1 MGNIIIVGTQ
11 WGDEGKGK
19 VVDILAEFVDVVV
32 RFQGGNN
39 AGHTIVV
46 DGEPLVLHQ
55 IPSGVLHPRK
65 KCVVGNGVVVDPKV
79 LLEEIR
85 ELESRGVKVSPENL
99 ILSEAAHLIM
109 PYHRALDLAR
119 EKAAGK
125 GAIGTT
131 GRGIGPAYEDKAGRR
146 GIRMVDLGDPQTFR
160 KKVQDQ
166 LREVNLQ
173 LKKRFGEKSF
183 SAKEVV
189 EEYLGY
195 GEKLLPFV
203 ANTSVFLDQEIK
215 AGRSVLFEG
224 AQGTFLDLDHG
235 TYPFVTASN
244 TVAGNACVGA
254 GVGPTKIHGVV
265 GIVKAYTTRVGAGPF
280 PTELQDE
287 LGERLREKGKEFG
300 STTGRPRRCGWLD
313 MVLVRDAVRLNGI
326 TDLAL
331 TKLDVLGGLP
341 SLKICVAYEYKGK
354 RIEEVPCSLE
364 VFSQCIPVYEE
375 LKGWDEEI
383 SYARDLEELPKN
395 AQRYIRRIE
404 ELADVPVALVS
415 VGATR
420 NDTMMIQNPCKRG

>member
-1 MGNIIIVGTQ
+1 MGNIIVVGTQ

-19 VVDILAEFVDVVV
+19 VVDILAEFVDVVA

-46 DGEPLVLHQ
+46 EGEPLILHQ

-79 LLEEIR
+79 LLEEM
-85 ELESRGVKVSPENL
+85 EQLESRGVKVTPENL
-99 ILSEAAHLIM
+99 ILSQAAHLIM

-119 EKAAGK
+119 ERAAGK

-131 GRGIGPAYEDKAGRR
+131 GRGIGPAYEDKVGRR
-146 GIRMVDLGDPQTFR
+146 GIRMVDFMDPQVFR
-160 KKVQDQ
+160 KKVQEQ
-166 LREVNLQ
+166 LREVNPL
-173 LKKRFGEKSF
+173 LKDRFGEKPF
-183 SAKEVV
+183 GAKDVV

-195 GEKLLPFV
+195 GEKLVPFI
-203 ANTSVFLDQEIK
+203 ANTSVFLDQEMK

-244 TVAGNACVGA
+244 TLAGNACVGS
-254 GVGPTKIHGVV
+254 GVGPTRIHGVV
-265 GIVKAYTTRVGAGPF
+265 GIVKAYTTRVGGGPF

-287 LGERLREKGKEFG
+287 LGESIRERGKEFG
-300 STTGRPRRCGWLD
+300 ATTGRPRRCGWLD

-326 TDLAL
+326 SDLAI
-331 TKLDVLGGLP
+331 TKLDVLGGLAT
-341 SLKICVAYEYKGK
+341 LKICVAYEYNGK
-354 RIEEVPCSLE
+354 RLEEVPCSLE
-364 VFSQCIPVYEE
+364 VFSKCVPVYEE

-383 SYARDLEELPKN
+383 TYARDLEELPKN
-395 AQRYIRRIE
+395 AQRYVRRIE

-420 NDTMMIQNPCKRG
+420 NDTMMVYNPCKRG